1 MSLNR
6 IPLVSGLL
14 LIAFIFQEA
23 FVNRVHFFLGG
34 FAFYLAFSIAWIL
47 REDRSTAVLVGF
59 ISGLIA
65 DLSPTLEAPFGLWML
80 VMTGFAF
87 ILTTYVRG
95 SLDPNLSPLTLSVVT
110 AAGSAVALILFVVIG
125 AILGEDV
132 ASIGALIREII
143 GNAIWSFVLSPLF
156 IPLALKMHKLSR
168 TARER

>member
-6 IPLVSGLL
+6 IPLVAGLL
-14 LIAFIFQEA
+14 LIAFVIQEA
-23 FVNRVHFFLGG
+23 FVNRINFFLGG

-47 REDRSTAVLVGF
+47 KEDRSTAVLVGF

-110 AAGSAVALILFVVIG
+110 AAASAVALILSLIFG
-125 AILGEDV
+125 AILGQDV
-132 ASIGALIREII
+132 APPNAVIREISV
-143 GNAIWSFVLSPLF
+143 NTFWSFLLSPLV
-156 IPLALKMHKLSR
+156 IPFALKMHNLSL

>member
-6 IPLVSGLL
+6 IPIVTGLL
-14 LIAFIFQEA
+14 LAAFVVQEA
-23 FVNRVHFFLGG
+23 FVNRINFFLGG

-47 REDRSTAVLVGF
+47 KEERSTAVIVGF

-95 SLDPNLSPLTLSVVT
+95 SLDPRLSPLTLSLVT
-110 AAGSAVALILFVVIG
+110 TAGSTVALILFVILG
-125 AILGEDV
+125 AILGQEF
-132 ASIGALIREII
+132 ASVTALIREIF
-143 GNAIWSFVLSPLF
+143 GNAIWTLVLSPLF
-156 IPLALKMHKLSR
+156 IPVALKTHNLSL